1 MMRMKLTEPMHDAVM
16 KPLWYC
22 GASTCCHT
30 MSGSHAAMTPTMVFI
45 VASTMARSSV
55 SSVQISLAHLQKE
68 IESGDCEYPEG
79 RVLIWVCD
87 FEKGEDLGLALRSG
101 EGESSRKHDARQA
114 HMRTGQ
120 VVAGPFPILRNV
132 PYRQGAEGDD
142 VQDGAEEQDR
152 VATSFEGRVRD
163 PSIHNRRECLHGK
176 HARRIQIDLLHR
188 VLRVLMVLEVLR
200 EDGRTARS
208 TDEAALGVSIYA

>member
-1 MMRMKLTEPMHDAVM
+1 
-16 KPLWYC
+16 
-22 GASTCCHT
+22 
-30 MSGSHAAMTPTMVFI
+30 MTPTMVFI

-68 IESGDCEYPEG
+68 IELADGECPEG
-79 RVLIWVCD
+79 AVIWAWD
-87 FEKGEDLGLALRSG
+87 FEKGRNLGLGVKR
-101 EGESSRKHDARQA
+101 EKTESSRKHDARQA

-120 VVAGPFPILRNV
+120 VVAGPFPVFGDV
-132 PYRQGAEGDD
+132 PDCQGAESDD